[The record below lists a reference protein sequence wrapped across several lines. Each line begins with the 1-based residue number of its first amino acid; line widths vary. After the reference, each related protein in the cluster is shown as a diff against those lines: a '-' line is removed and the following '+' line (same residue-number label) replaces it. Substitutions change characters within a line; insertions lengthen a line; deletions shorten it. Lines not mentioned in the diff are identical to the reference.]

1 MWNPGGSLMLCRFFL
16 IASALGPVCGMVG
29 MLGDAP
35 VVLNAPSLSR
45 LVIGAWANAAVVV
58 SSAAVDSATMNCLRM
73 TKPPDSAELLVRS
86 AGGISFAHRHAGS
99 SGRCAAR
106 RDTAHVGSLGPCPIA
121 R

>member
-45 LVIGAWANAAVVV
+45 LVIGAWANAAVDA
-58 SSAAVDSATMNCLRM
+58 SSAAVDSATTNCLRM
-73 TKPPDSAELLVRS
+73 TKPPDCAWSFFGSLRPRGPAWHNVMTVQVDV
-86 AGGISFAHRHAGS
+86 AGHGG
-99 SGRCAAR
+99 
-106 RDTAHVGSLGPCPIA
+106 DTAHVTALGKRP
-121 R
+121 